1 MLASVRLQ
9 SKQSGEINKFL
20 SAFYNTDLEIG
31 NKLKWE
37 KKYANPIEIAEIIGV
52 FADNAEKFNI
62 KMWINLDQDIYI
74 KISANNANYIIKYL
88 YERYP
93 Y

>member
-9 SKQSGEINKFL
+9 SKQNGEINKFL

-37 KKYANPIEIAEIIGV
+37 KSYANPIEIAEIIGV
-52 FADNAEKFNI
+52 FADNFEKFNI
-62 KMWINLDQDIYI
+62 K
-74 KISANNANYIIKYL
+74 ISDNNANFIIKYL